1 MENKLIRKQIRRS
14 FNPVG
19 WSLVIYYVLMNMAVM
34 GMMALEMIFQGI
46 KAAATG
52 EMMSQEAM
60 TEAMMNN
67 GWGYILAS
75 TVAIGILLAWKGIG
89 FWKNEIWAKG
99 RPMTA
104 GAFFGLLAVFLGV
117 QLPASIGASVLEAF
131 LNLFGLSAQASMES
145 ASANAE
151 SFSMFLYMGIF
162 APVTEEL
169 IFRGLVQRTLTPY
182 GKKFAI
188 FGSAF
193 LFGIFHGNLVQTPYA
208 FLVGLVL
215 GYVASEY
222 SIAWAM
228 LLHLINNM
236 ILGDSLTRLTSGLPE
251 DLANLIFTLIV
262 TGCALAGIIVL
273 ICKRKKVAA
282 DLAGPKIS
290 GQCMGCF
297 FSNLGVIVL
306 SVLMV
311 GNMVLMLF
319 M

>member
-14 FNPVG
+14 FNPAG
-19 WSLVIYYVLMNMAVM
+19 WSLVIYFILMNVAVIGAM
-34 GMMALEMIFQGI
+34 VVQMLFQGI
-46 KAAATG
+46 MAAATG
-52 EMMSQEAM
+52 EMISEEAM
-60 TEAMMNN
+60 NEAIMGN

-75 TVAIGILLAWKGIG
+75 TAAMGIVLLWKGIG

-99 RPMTA
+99 RPMTV
-104 GAFFGLLAVFLGV
+104 GTFFGLLAVFLGV
-117 QLPASIGASVLEAF
+117 QLPASIGASILEAF
-131 LNLFGLSAQASMES
+131 LNLFGLSAEAAMES

-151 SFSMFLYMGIF
+151 TFSMFLYMGVF
-162 APVTEEL
+162 APVTEEI
-169 IFRGLVQRTLTPY
+169 IFRGLIQRTLMPY

-193 LFGIFHGNLVQTPYA
+193 LFGIFHGNLIQTPYA

-236 ILGDSLTRLTSGLPE
+236 ILGDSLTRLTSSLPE
-251 DLANLIFTLIV
+251 DIANLIFTLIV
-262 TGCALAGIIVL
+262 TGCALVGIIVL
-273 ICKRKKVAA
+273 ICKRKKIAA
-282 DLAGPKIS
+282 DLGEPKIS
-290 GQCMGCF
+290 GQCVGCF
-297 FSNLGVIVL
+297 FTNLGIIVL
-306 SVLMV
+306 TVMMI

-319 M
+319 L

>member
-1 MENKLIRKQIRRS
+1 MDEKMMRKQIRRS
-14 FNPVG
+14 FHPVG
-19 WSLVIYYVLMNMAVM
+19 WSLVIYYVLMNVAVIGAM
-34 GMMALEMIFQGI
+34 LVQMLFETIM
-46 KAAATG
+46 AAATG
-52 EMMSQEAM
+52 EMISEEAM
-60 TEAMMNN
+60 NEAIMGN

-75 TVAIGILLAWKGIG
+75 TAAMGIVLLWKGIG

-99 RPMTA
+99 RPMTV
-104 GAFFGLLAVFLGV
+104 GTFFGLLAVFLGV
-117 QLPASIGASVLEAF
+117 QLPASIGASILEAF
-131 LNLFGLSAQASMES
+131 LNLFGLSAEAAMES

-151 SFSMFLYMGIF
+151 TFSMFLYMGVF
-162 APVTEEL
+162 APVTEEI
-169 IFRGLVQRTLTPY
+169 IFRGLIQRTLMPY

-193 LFGIFHGNLVQTPYA
+193 LFGIFHGNLIQTPYA

-236 ILGDSLTRLTSGLPE
+236 ILGDSLTRLTSALPE
-251 DLANLIFTLIV
+251 DMANLIFMLIV

-273 ICKRKKVAA
+273 ICKRKKIAA
-282 DLAGPKIS
+282 DLGEPKIS
-290 GQCMGCF
+290 GRCMGCF
-297 FSNLGVIVL
+297 FTNPGIIVL
-306 SVLMV
+306 TVMMI

-319 M
+319 L

>member
-1 MENKLIRKQIRRS
+1 
-14 FNPVG
+14 
-19 WSLVIYYVLMNMAVM
+19 
-34 GMMALEMIFQGI
+34 
-46 KAAATG
+46 
-52 EMMSQEAM
+52 
-60 TEAMMNN
+60 
-67 GWGYILAS
+67 
-75 TVAIGILLAWKGIG
+75 
-89 FWKNEIWAKG
+89 
-99 RPMTA
+99 MTA

-117 QLPASIGASVLEAF
+117 QLPASIGASVLESF
-131 LNLFGLSAQASMES
+131 LNLFGLSAQASMER

-208 FLVGLVL
+208 ILVGLVL
-215 GYVASEY
+215 GYVATEY